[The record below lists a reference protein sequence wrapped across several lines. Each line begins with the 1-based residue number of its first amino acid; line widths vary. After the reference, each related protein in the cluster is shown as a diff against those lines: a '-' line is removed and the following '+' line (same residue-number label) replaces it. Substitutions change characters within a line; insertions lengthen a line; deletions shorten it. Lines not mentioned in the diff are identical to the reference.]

1 MKNFTKNKIIIFFG
15 IILAIIFFANAF
27 FYSSP
32 SYAAV
37 SLPWSTTYNCS
48 DWTQGQT
55 LSCDG
60 ISTYGDWTTSNGSK
74 EQITAPA
81 NYPSGGGG
89 KGQRHW
95 LGDGYTN
102 NSGGLT
108 VNFSS
113 PQSEIWMRWYMRFEQ
128 GFAWNYLNNYKLIYV
143 NTGTS
148 RVILGWDGSNYLRVR
163 VDSTNQNY
171 NNNINFPAGG
181 WDAVMVNGGTYIQTS
196 ANGATPGQINQTSD
210 GQWHIFEIH
219 LKVDTNG
226 TNGII
231 EWWVDQV
238 KVTNVTNA
246 NLNAVP
252 ISVAVIGSNSTYP
265 LNGRDMY
272 VDYDDIAISTTGY
285 IGPIVSGDTT
295 APTQPTNL
303 AATVQSATQI
313 NLTWAAS
320 TDNVGVAGYNIYR
333 DGVQIATSTTASYSD
348 TGLTASTA
356 YSYTV
361 SAYDAA
367 GNESAQSLSVSATT
381 QNAANTTP
389 PPPPPLKAD
398 FNSDSKVNDLD
409 FTSFKN
415 AFKSIFNSIFDL
427 NTDSTIDVKDLGV
440 LMNSWRL

>member
-1 MKNFTKNKIIIFFG
+1 MKKLYLIFITLLFM
-15 IILAIIFFANAF
+15 A
-27 FYSSP
+27 SP
-32 SYAAV
+32 VHAAV
-37 SLPWSTTYNCS
+37 SLPLSTTYNCS

-60 ISTYGDWTTSNGSK
+60 ISTYGDWPTLNGSQ
-74 EQITAPA
+74 EQITAAA
-81 NYPSGGGG
+81 NYSGGSGG

-143 NTGTS
+143 NPGTS

-210 GQWHIFEIH
+210 GEWHIFEIH

-272 VDYDDIAISTTGY
+272 VDYDDIAINNTGY
-285 IGPIVSGDTT
+285 IGSI
-295 APTQPTNL
+295 
-303 AATVQSATQI
+303 
-313 NLTWAAS
+313 S
-320 TDNVGVAGYNIYR
+320 TKGFNRNR
-333 DGVQIATSTTASYSD
+333 MDG
-348 TGLTASTA
+348 
-356 YSYTV
+356 
-361 SAYDAA
+361 
-367 GNESAQSLSVSATT
+367 
-381 QNAANTTP
+381 
-389 PPPPPLKAD
+389 
-398 FNSDSKVNDLD
+398 
-409 FTSFKN
+409 FKGR
-415 AFKSIFNSIFDL
+415 FQ
-427 NTDSTIDVKDLGV
+427 
-440 LMNSWRL
+440 